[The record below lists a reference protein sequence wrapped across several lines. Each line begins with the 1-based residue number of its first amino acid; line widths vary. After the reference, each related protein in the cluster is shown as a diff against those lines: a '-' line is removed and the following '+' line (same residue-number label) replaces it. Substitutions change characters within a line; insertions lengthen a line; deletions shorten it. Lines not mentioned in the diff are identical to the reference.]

1 MIDAAENV
9 HAARTHIIPV
19 CGNLEVGALVLEIDR
34 LLVRIEELL
43 DESA

>member
-1 MIDAAENV
+1 VIDAANNV
-9 HAARTHIIPV
+9 HDTRTTIIPE
-19 CGNLEVGALVLEIDR
+19 CGDLEVGALVLEIDR